1 MYNDYNNIYLRD
13 FSDKGGSHMK
23 ITFIGATHEVTGS
36 CYYLEA
42 AGKKFLVDCGMEQG
56 PDYYENQEIP
66 VKGSDLDFVLLTHA
80 HMDHSGNLP
89 AIYAKGFQGPVYAT
103 QATCHLC
110 DIMLRDSAHIQMFE
124 AEWRNRKGRRQ
135 GKPEFIP
142 AYTMEDALGVLQNF
156 VPCPYEKTITPAEG
170 IRVRFVD
177 AGHLLGSA
185 SIEVIIN
192 EDGKEKK
199 IVFSGDIGN
208 LNQPL
213 IKDPVYLHDA
223 DYVVMES
230 TYGDRSHGD
239 RPDYVGLLSE
249 VIQRTFDRGGSVI
262 IPSFAVGRTQ
272 EMLYFIRQIKEEG
285 RVHGHDNF
293 KVYVDSPLANEAT
306 TIFNEHI
313 YDCFDEEAMALVNK
327 GINPLMFPG
336 LKTSIT
342 SDDSKAINF
351 DEDCKVIIS
360 ASGMCDAG
368 RIKHHLKHNLWN
380 PNNTILF
387 VGYQVPGTLGYSLL
401 NGVKKVKLFGEEI
414 EVRASIVNLPG
425 ISGHADRDHLTAWIA
440 NFKKP
445 PKKVFI
451 VHGEE
456 TTAVEFAEHV
466 RNDVGFDAL
475 APYSGDAYDLLTG
488 EQIAQGSRQL
498 VEKKTQG
505 VYRAKS
511 GAFDRLMIA
520 GERLIAVIKKC
531 QGMANK
537 DLGKFADQINSLCDK
552 WDR

>member
-1 MYNDYNNIYLRD
+1 
-13 FSDKGGSHMK
+13 MK

-36 CYYLEA
+36 CYHLEA

-135 GKPEFIP
+135 GKPEFVP
-142 AYTMEDALGVLQNF
+142 AYTMEDAMGVLKNF
-156 VPCPYEKTITPAEG
+156 VPCPYEKTVTPAEG

-239 RPDYVGLLSE
+239 RPDYVELLSE
-249 VIQRTFDRGGSVI
+249 VIQRTFDRGGSVV

-313 YDCFDEEAMALVNK
+313 YDCFDEEALALVNK

-466 RNDVGFDAL
+466 KNDVGFDAL

>member
-1 MYNDYNNIYLRD
+1 
-13 FSDKGGSHMK
+13 MK

-56 PDYYENQEIP
+56 PDYYENQDIP

-80 HMDHSGNLP
+80 LMDHSGTLP
-89 AIYAKGFQGPVYAT
+89 AIYAKGFQGPIYAT

-135 GKPEFIP
+135 GKPEFVP
-142 AYTMEDALGVLQNF
+142 AYTMEDAMGVIQNF
-156 VPCPYEKTITPAEG
+156 VPCPYEKTIKPAEG
-170 IRVRFVD
+170 ISVRFVD

-185 SIEVIIN
+185 SIEVIIQ

-239 RPDYVGLLSE
+239 RPDYVSMLAE
-249 VIQRTFDRGGSVI
+249 VIQHTFDRGGSVI

-272 EMLYFIRQIKEEG
+272 EMLYFIRQIKAEG

-313 YDCFDEEAMALVNK
+313 YDCFDEEAMALVKK

-342 SDDSKAINF
+342 SDDSRAINF

-380 PNNTILF
+380 PNNMILF
-387 VGYQVPGTLGYSLL
+387 VGYQAIGTLGRALIE
-401 NGVKKVKLFGEEI
+401 GATEVKLFGETVSVGAEI
-414 EVRASIVNLPG
+414 RQMPG
-425 ISGHADRDHLTAWIA
+425 VSGHADVNGLMTWIKA
-440 NFKKP
+440 FKEKP
-445 PKKVFI
+445 QKVF
-451 VHGEE
+451 VTHGDDAVTEIFATRLQEE
-456 TTAVEFAEHV
+456 LGL
-466 RNDVGFDAL
+466 DSM
-475 APYSGDAYDLLTG
+475 APFSGTVYDLANNTCIY
-488 EQIAQGSRQL
+488 EAQGVRITKASVSPKASRAAQAFQKL
-498 VEKKTQG
+498 VAMGQ
-505 VYRAKS
+505 
-511 GAFDRLMIA
+511 RLMS
-520 GERLIAVIKKC
+520 VIRKSE
-531 QGMANK
+531 GLPNK
-537 DLGKFADQINSLCDK
+537 DLDRFTRDVQSLCDK
-552 WDR
+552 WDRDDLS

>member
-1 MYNDYNNIYLRD
+1 
-13 FSDKGGSHMK
+13 MK

-56 PDYYENQEIP
+56 PDYYENQDIP

-89 AIYAKGFQGPVYAT
+89 AIYAKGFQGPIYAT

-135 GKPEFIP
+135 GKPEFVP
-142 AYTMEDALGVLQNF
+142 AYTMEDAMGVIQNF
-156 VPCPYEKTITPAEG
+156 VPCPYEKTIKPAEG
-170 IRVRFVD
+170 ISVRFVD

-185 SIEVIIN
+185 SIEVIIQ

-239 RPDYVGLLSE
+239 RPDYVSMLAE
-249 VIQRTFDRGGSVI
+249 VIQHTFDRGGSVI

-272 EMLYFIRQIKEEG
+272 EMLYFIRQIKAEG

-313 YDCFDEEAMALVNK
+313 YDCFDEEAMALVKK

-342 SDDSKAINF
+342 SDDSRAINF

-387 VGYQVPGTLGYSLL
+387 VGYQAIGTLGRALIE
-401 NGVKKVKLFGEEI
+401 GATEVKLFGETVSVGAEI
-414 EVRASIVNLPG
+414 RQMPG
-425 ISGHADRDHLTAWIA
+425 VSGHADVNGLMTWIKA
-440 NFKKP
+440 FKEKP
-445 PKKVFI
+445 QKVF
-451 VHGEE
+451 VTHGDDAVTEIFATRLQEE
-456 TTAVEFAEHV
+456 LGL
-466 RNDVGFDAL
+466 DSM
-475 APYSGDAYDLLTG
+475 APFSGTVYDLANNTCIY
-488 EQIAQGSRQL
+488 EAQGVRITKASVSPKASRAAQAFQKL
-498 VEKKTQG
+498 VAMGQ
-505 VYRAKS
+505 
-511 GAFDRLMIA
+511 RLMS
-520 GERLIAVIKKC
+520 VIRKSE
-531 QGMANK
+531 GLPNK
-537 DLGKFADQINSLCDK
+537 DLDRFTRDVQSLCDK
-552 WDR
+552 WDRDDLS

>member
-1 MYNDYNNIYLRD
+1 
-13 FSDKGGSHMK
+13 MK

-56 PDYYENQEIP
+56 PDYYENQDIP

-89 AIYAKGFQGPVYAT
+89 AIYAKGFQGPIYAT

-135 GKPEFIP
+135 GKPEFVP
-142 AYTMEDALGVLQNF
+142 AYTMEDAMGVIQNF
-156 VPCPYEKTITPAEG
+156 VPCPYEKTIKPAEG
-170 IRVRFVD
+170 ISVRFVD

-185 SIEVIIN
+185 SIEITIQ

-223 DYVVMES
+223 DYVIMES
-230 TYGDRSHGD
+230 TYGDRSHGE
-239 RPDYVGLLSE
+239 RPDYIAMLTE
-249 VIQRTFDRGGSVI
+249 VIQHTFDRGGSVV

-313 YDCFDEEAMALVNK
+313 YDCFDEEAMALVKK

-387 VGYQVPGTLGYSLL
+387 VGYQAIGTLGRALIE
-401 NGVKKVKLFGEEI
+401 GATEVKLFGETVAVGAEI
-414 EVRASIVNLPG
+414 RQMPG
-425 ISGHADRDHLTAWIA
+425 IRGHADVNGLMTWIKA
-440 NFKKP
+440 FKEKP
-445 PKKVFI
+445 EKVF
-451 VHGEE
+451 VTHGDDEVTEIFARRLQEE
-456 TTAVEFAEHV
+456 LGL
-466 RNDVGFDAL
+466 DSM
-475 APYSGDAYDLLTG
+475 APFSGTVYDLANNTCIY
-488 EQIAQGSRQL
+488 EAQGIKITKASVSPKASRAARAFQKL
-498 VEKKTQG
+498 VAMGQ
-505 VYRAKS
+505 
-511 GAFDRLMIA
+511 RLMS
-520 GERLIAVIKKC
+520 VIRKNE
-531 QGMANK
+531 GMPNK
-537 DLGKFADQINSLCDK
+537 DLERFSRDIQSLCDK
-552 WDR
+552 WDRDDLN

>member
-1 MYNDYNNIYLRD
+1 
-13 FSDKGGSHMK
+13 MK

-56 PDYYENQEIP
+56 SDYYENQEIP

-89 AIYAKGFQGPVYAT
+89 AIYAKGFQGPIYAT

-387 VGYQVPGTLGYSLL
+387 VGYQAIGTLGRSLL
-401 NGVKKVKLFGEEI
+401 EGATEVKLFGETVYVGAEI
-414 EVRASIVNLPG
+414 CQMPG
-425 ISGHADRDHLTAWIA
+425 ISGHADVNGLMTWIKS
-440 NFKKP
+440 FSQKP
-445 PKKVFI
+445 AKVF
-451 VHGEE
+451 VTHGDDEVTEIFARRLEE
-456 TTAVEFAEHV
+456 ELGLDAMAPFSGTVFDLAENVCIYEAQGIKITKTAVSPKTSKAARAF
-466 RNDVGFDAL
+466 
-475 APYSGDAYDLLTG
+475 
-488 EQIAQGSRQL
+488 QKL
-498 VEKKTQG
+498 VAMGQ
-505 VYRAKS
+505 
-511 GAFDRLMIA
+511 RLMS
-520 GERLIAVIKKC
+520 VIRKSE
-531 QGMANK
+531 GIPNK
-537 DLGKFADQINSLCDK
+537 DLDRFTREVQSLCDK
-552 WDR
+552 WDRDDLS